1 MMTTVGLDDEILMLL
16 PIIMVP
22 LQMYM
27 IGKILRETPF
37 IVRESVSINTTKSYN
52 VVEKICD

>member
-1 MMTTVGLDDEILMLL
+1 MMTTVGLDDEVLMLL

-22 LQMYM
+22 LQLYL

-37 IVRESVSINTTKSYN
+37 IIRESVRLF
-52 VVEKICD
+52 CFF